1 LNRIRIALGALFLML
16 AVSAPTLAE
25 NRINN
30 YYGMVLDQNWLN
42 QAERNPRTGLGQLVY
57 DITGSTNPFF
67 VNLVGLPSGGLY
79 MSIGPPTTNSMGALY
94 QYLPDDITPVG
105 GSPIGATGST
115 TLAADPTTFFLQGLV
130 SSPNITVGPFTP
142 PATSGQSI
150 AYLAECQVQTIDRTP
165 QIESFEQ
172 FPNYTTTTATAN
184 ETRVDVSV
192 CQAKPGSPATS
203 PITPTVDAGWVSF
216 ATVTVPAGTTSLA
229 PSNIVRTAST
239 QFYGFVPA
247 NASGGVTLPHGDYAN
262 ANLSNVPVTTGLS
275 ISSLILAANGA
286 PSPTF
291 PTIAND
297 AAPGPGFN
305 LSVPN
310 TSTYGF
316 RYFNVASNGTL
327 TQIGQID
334 ASGNATYAGTV
345 AADAFNVTHNLT
357 ISGNVVGNSGSSIS
371 IGSGSFS
378 SQVTSPTY
386 ILQANDP
393 TTAYIGLSNGNN
405 GFRIA
410 QPGAGTTV
418 QGIQCTLLGIAQ
430 SNVGYKACMN
440 QNGDLGVT
448 GSLLAQ
454 GVQSVGTIY
463 SKTAPVAPVFNA
475 SGAAVSNTWHEVYV
489 TGTTANSQSNCG
501 VTSNYYCATVNLSG
515 SATFASNLTFSCD
528 PASTVQNAQPFS
540 GPAGNGGGVYLAG
553 ASSGSTLFFGSATN
567 GGATFSTVCRGT

>member
-1 LNRIRIALGALFLML
+1 MKIVTALRASFFVALAALIGSAPASALNRIDDYYGMNLSSGWVIQGQRDVRLGFGQLIYDMLGSTNGTFSHIAVTPSTGLFVQVGPSAPNTRGSVYQFQPDDVNVYGSGATQLSADPTQIFVQGALSTPTIALGPFT
-16 AVSAPTLAE
+16 APTSA
-25 NRINN
+25 
-30 YYGMVLDQNWLN
+30 
-42 QAERNPRTGLGQLVY
+42 
-57 DITGSTNPFF
+57 
-67 VNLVGLPSGGLY
+67 
-79 MSIGPPTTNSMGALY
+79 
-94 QYLPDDITPVG
+94 
-105 GSPIGATGST
+105 
-115 TLAADPTTFFLQGLV
+115 
-130 SSPNITVGPFTP
+130 
-142 PATSGQSI
+142 GQSI
-150 AYLAECQVQTIDRTP
+150 ADLIECQVQTVDATP
-165 QIESFEQ
+165 QTELFETA
-172 FPNYTTTTATAN
+172 PNTTISQTANRDRNDVVACQIKNGTATTAIPTAPTADVGWVPIASVFVSNAQTSLGSNNVTMSTAN
-184 ETRVDVSV
+184 
-192 CQAKPGSPATS
+192 
-203 PITPTVDAGWVSF
+203 
-216 ATVTVPAGTTSLA
+216 
-229 PSNIVRTAST
+229 

-247 NASGGVTLPHGDYAN
+247 NANGGVTLPHGDYAN
-262 ANLSNVPVTTGLS
+262 ANLSNVPPTTGLS
-275 ISSLILAANGA
+275 IASLILAANGA

-316 RYFNVASNGTL
+316 RYFNVTSNGTL
-327 TQIGQID
+327 TQIGHID

-378 SQVTSPTY
+378 SQVTSPT
-386 ILQANDP
+386 IIAQANDP

-454 GVQSVGTIY
+454 GVQSVGTVY
-463 SKTAPVAPVFNA
+463 SKTAPVAPVFNT
-475 SGAAVSNTWHEVYV
+475 SGTAVSNTWHEVYV
-489 TGTTANSQSNCG
+489 TGTTASSQSNCG
-501 VTSNYYCATVNLSG
+501 ITSNYYCATVNLSG

-528 PASTVQNAQPFS
+528 PASTVQNSQPFS

>member
-1 LNRIRIALGALFLML
+1 MRIASALRASFFVALAALIGSAPASALNRINDYYGMNLSSGWVIQSQRDVRLGFGQLIYDMFGSTNGAFSHIAVTPSTGLFVQVGPSAPNTRGSVYQFQQDDVNVYGSGATQLSADPTQIFVQGALSTPTIALGPFT
-16 AVSAPTLAE
+16 APT
-25 NRINN
+25 
-30 YYGMVLDQNWLN
+30 
-42 QAERNPRTGLGQLVY
+42 
-57 DITGSTNPFF
+57 ST
-67 VNLVGLPSGGLY
+67 
-79 MSIGPPTTNSMGALY
+79 
-94 QYLPDDITPVG
+94 
-105 GSPIGATGST
+105 
-115 TLAADPTTFFLQGLV
+115 
-130 SSPNITVGPFTP
+130 
-142 PATSGQSI
+142 GQSI
-150 AYLAECQVQTIDRTP
+150 ADLIECQVQTVDATPQTELFETAPNTTISQTANRDRNDFVAC
-165 QIESFEQ
+165 QIESGSA
-172 FPNYTTTTATAN
+172 TTAIPVA
-184 ETRVDVSV
+184 
-192 CQAKPGSPATS
+192 PAA
-203 PITPTVDAGWVSF
+203 DAGWVPVASVF
-216 ATVTVPAGTTSLA
+216 VANGQTSLA
-229 PSNIVRTAST
+229 QSNVTLST
-239 QFYGFVPA
+239 TNQFYGFVPA
-247 NASGGVTLPHGDYAN
+247 NASGGFNLPHGDYAN
-262 ANLSNVPVTTGLS
+262 ANLSNVPATTGLS
-275 ISSLILAANGA
+275 IASLILAANGA

-297 AAPGPGFN
+297 AAPGLGFN
-305 LSVPN
+305 LSVP
-310 TSTYGF
+310 TSSTYGF

-327 TQIGQID
+327 TQIGHID

-393 TTAYIGLSNGNN
+393 TTAYVGLSNGNN

-448 GSLLAQ
+448 GSLIAQ

-489 TGTTANSQSNCG
+489 TGTTASSQSNCG

>member
-1 LNRIRIALGALFLML
+1 MRIASALRASFFVALAALIGSAPASALNRINDYYGMNLSSGWVIQSQRDVRLGFGQLIYDMFGSTNGAFSHIAVTPSTGLFVQVGPSAPNTRGSVYQFQQDDVNVYGSGATQLSADPTQIFVQGALSTPTIALGPFT
-16 AVSAPTLAE
+16 APT
-25 NRINN
+25 
-30 YYGMVLDQNWLN
+30 
-42 QAERNPRTGLGQLVY
+42 
-57 DITGSTNPFF
+57 ST
-67 VNLVGLPSGGLY
+67 
-79 MSIGPPTTNSMGALY
+79 
-94 QYLPDDITPVG
+94 
-105 GSPIGATGST
+105 
-115 TLAADPTTFFLQGLV
+115 
-130 SSPNITVGPFTP
+130 
-142 PATSGQSI
+142 GQSI
-150 AYLAECQVQTIDRTP
+150 ADLIECQVQTVDATP
-165 QIESFEQ
+165 QTELFETAPNTTVSQTANRDRNDIVACRIESGSA
-172 FPNYTTTTATAN
+172 TTAIPVA
-184 ETRVDVSV
+184 
-192 CQAKPGSPATS
+192 PAA
-203 PITPTVDAGWVSF
+203 DAGWVPVASVF
-216 ATVTVPAGTTSLA
+216 VANGQTSLA
-229 PSNIVRTAST
+229 QSNVTLST
-239 QFYGFVPA
+239 TNQFYGFVPA
-247 NASGGVTLPHGDYAN
+247 NASGGFNLPHGDYAN
-262 ANLSNVPVTTGLS
+262 ANLSNVPATTGLS
-275 ISSLILAANGA
+275 IASLILAANGA

-316 RYFNVASNGTL
+316 RYFNVTSNGTL
-327 TQIGQID
+327 TQIGNID
-334 ASGNATYAGTV
+334 ALGNATYAGTV

-357 ISGNVVGNSGSSIS
+357 ISGNVVGNSGSSVS

-393 TTAYIGLSNGNN
+393 TTAYVGLSNGNN
-405 GFRIA
+405 GFKIA
-410 QPGAGTTV
+410 QPGAGTMV

-489 TGTTANSQSNCG
+489 TGTTASSQSNCG

>member
-1 LNRIRIALGALFLML
+1 MNRIRIALGALFLML

-25 NRINN
+25 NRVNN

-57 DITGSTNPFF
+57 DITGSTSPFF
-67 VNLVGLPSGGLY
+67 ANLVGLPSGGLY

-105 GSPIGATGST
+105 GSPIGAIGST

-150 AYLAECQVQTIDRTP
+150 AYLAECQVQTIDRIL
-165 QIESFEQ
+165 QLESFEQ
-172 FPNYTTTTATAN
+172 LPNYTPASGTAN
-184 ETRVDVSV
+184 EARADVTV
-192 CQAKPGSPATS
+192 CQSKPSSPATS
-203 PITPTVDAGWVSF
+203 PITPTVDSGWVSF

-262 ANLSNVPVTTGLS
+262 ANLSNVPPTTGLS
-275 ISSLILAANGA
+275 IASLILAANGA

-316 RYFNVASNGTL
+316 RYFNVTSNGTL
-327 TQIGQID
+327 TQIGHID

-418 QGIQCTLLGIAQ
+418 QGIQCTLVGIAQ

-454 GVQSVGTIY
+454 SVQSVGTVY
-463 SKTAPVAPVFNA
+463 SKSAPVAPVFNA
-475 SGAAVSNTWHEVYV
+475 SGTAVSNTWHEVYV
-489 TGTTANSQSNCG
+489 TGTTASSQSNCG

-528 PASTVQNAQPFS
+528 PASTVQNSQPFS